1 MHGRVPC
8 QFATQLNPSRAFP
21 KFKSYDGMLET
32 AASVGWKV
40 KDAIVGFHGIG
51 RLVTTGGG
59 ASALWSARGNRHPLH
74 RPRHA
79 GNLIYIKGRT

>member
-21 KFKSYDGMLET
+21 KFESYDGMLET

-51 RLVTTGGG
+51 RLVTTGGRGLG
-59 ASALWSARGNRHPLH
+59 AVVGPRKPTPASSSAPRREFDLH
-74 RPRHA
+74 Q
-79 GNLIYIKGRT
+79 G